1 MELSEEP
8 SIFVYKQT
16 TTSSISVRAQLD
28 SRGQKGGGP
37 RPRPLD
43 RVCQLSSASG
53 SWQQSVLTTKL
64 IKDKIS

>member
-53 SWQQSVLTTKL
+53 S
-64 IKDKIS
+64 